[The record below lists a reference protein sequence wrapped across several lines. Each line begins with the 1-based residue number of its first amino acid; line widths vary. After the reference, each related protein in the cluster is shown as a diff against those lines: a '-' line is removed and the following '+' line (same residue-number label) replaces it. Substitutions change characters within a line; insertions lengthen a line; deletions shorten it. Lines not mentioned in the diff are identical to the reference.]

1 MLISWAAAPT
11 RASNTLANTTAI
23 HHNDDGD
30 DGDGDYDDD
39 GYNDDGGGTR
49 RTRSP
54 PHRLS
59 AGPSDSHWCA
69 ASQSQFCDLGSKL
82 KWQ

>member
-23 HHNDDGD
+23 LHNDDGD

-39 GYNDDGGGTR
+39 GYNDDGGGR
-49 RTRSP
+49 GG
-54 PHRLS
+54 HAGALRLS
-59 AGPSDSHWCA
+59 PSFATSVP
-69 ASQSQFCDLGSKL
+69 S
-82 KWQ
+82 

>member
-23 HHNDDGD
+23 LLDDDGD
-30 DGDGDYDDD
+30 DGDGDYDD
-39 GYNDDGGGTR
+39 GYNDDGGAR
-49 RTRSP
+49 RTQSP
-54 PHRLS
+54 PHWLS
-59 AGPSDSHWCA
+59 ACPSDSHWCA
-69 ASQSQFCDLGSKL
+69 ASQFCDLGSKL